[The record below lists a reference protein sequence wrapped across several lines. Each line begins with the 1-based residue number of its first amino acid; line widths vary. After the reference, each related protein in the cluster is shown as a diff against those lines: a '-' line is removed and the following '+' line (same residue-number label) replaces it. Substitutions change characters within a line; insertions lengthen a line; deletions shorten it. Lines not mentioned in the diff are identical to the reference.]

1 MSRVI
6 KIAIAAS
13 VLIFVAAFLFFYNKE
28 GTTNVVVVQAQISE
42 ITEVSPEMITVKPMP
57 VSAVPGDAVRS
68 PDEVTGKM
76 LLVGRMPGDLIPRSI
91 VVSPEDVNL
100 EEDEILLSLP
110 ISDIDRSVAQLYNK
124 IVLALLPP
132 NRLNAEPVLLDNVEI
147 YQIKSTISPS
157 SGRQQEYAVIKTT
170 VEKARL
176 IIPCIA
182 NNSYKILNN
191 QGQPIEEQ
199 KSISPIT
206 DTMNGTKDDKSMP

>member
-1 MSRVI
+1 M
-6 KIAIAAS
+6 
-13 VLIFVAAFLFFYNKE
+13 LIFVAAFLFFYNKE

-147 YQIKSTISPS
+147 YQIKVQYPEFR
-157 SGRQQEYAVIKTT
+157 RQQEV
-170 VEKARL
+170 
-176 IIPCIA
+176 
-182 NNSYKILNN
+182 
-191 QGQPIEEQ
+191 Q
-199 KSISPIT
+199 
-206 DTMNGTKDDKSMP
+206 